1 MKKWFSN
8 CFPLLYICLHCDEVC
23 VCWHFG
29 APGTPGFYVG
39 AQHDPENF
47 FLINFIFFIF
57 FILTQKVLIR
67 LLIYLTCKLL
77 LNGGY
82 MWTKMGPVW
91 IYCKT
96 YYPLFFLVV
105 HMYPVWCGLHDTLI
119 PLDSTYPS
127 PGPPKMKTKIEKN
140 VHQINSIFYILLSF
154 GVILRCLW
162 GLEAY
167 IYIMFMSSVDQCI
180 LI

>member
-29 APGTPGFYVG
+29 APGTPGFYVR
-39 AQHDPENF
+39 ARHDPEKIKLNSFYF
-47 FLINFIFFIF
+47 FHIFYFNS
-57 FILTQKVLIR
+57 KVFIR
-67 LLIYLTCKLL
+67 LLLNLTCKLL

-82 MWTKMGPVW
+82 ILCEPRWAQSDYWSP
-91 IYCKT
+91 
-96 YYPLFFLVV
+96 P
-105 HMYPVWCGLHDTLI
+105 P
-119 PLDSTYPS
+119 P
-127 PGPPKMKTKIEKN
+127 PGPHLAKDVKKKIDKN
-140 VHQINSIFYILLSF
+140 VHQITYIFYILLSF

-167 IYIMFMSSVDQCI
+167 IYIMFMSSVDQCM